1 MLQCYGPFRDVLHDS
16 SMPFVNRRNAV
27 ATMAR
32 ICGANATALRKPK
45 RVKNMRAVRL
55 LVSSQMFGSGKT
67 AMGSE
72 FIGQL
77 RGMENK
83 EIEEETGAPVDKRLK
98 VRCLRATTL

>member
-1 MLQCYGPFRDVLHDS
+1 MQCYGPFRDVLHDS

-27 ATMAR
+27 ATMAN
-32 ICGANATALRKPK
+32 IYGDNAIALRDPAT
-45 RVKNMRAVRL
+45 VDNMRAVRL

-67 AMGSE
+67 AMGRE

-98 VRCLRATTL
+98 VSCLRATTL

>member
-1 MLQCYGPFRDVLHDS
+1 MLKCYEPFTDVLDDF
-16 SMPFVNRRNAV
+16 SMPFVNRRNEI

-32 ICGANATALRKPK
+32 IYGANAIALRKPK

-83 EIEEETGAPVDKRLK
+83 EIEEETGAPVDNMLK